1 MNLTILG
8 PSFKLNPKVFV
19 PLSMAD
25 FTQHDVI
32 MVLAPYN
39 MCQNFVT
46 FSFTFILELLLFL
59 KYLFF
64 FIHLAAPGL
73 IGASQVTP
81 CQASLSMQFSS
92 QEYWSILGSHSL
104 LQGIFLI
111 QGSNLRL
118 LHCRWILYSLSHQG
132 SPEQM
137 QKRYEC
143 CIVFNLS
150 NIFHIY

>member
-1 MNLTILG
+1 MSEFCYFLIYLYFGTFHFII
-8 PSFKLNPKVFV
+8 FKIF
-19 PLSMAD
+19 
-25 FTQHDVI
+25 
-32 MVLAPYN
+32 
-39 MCQNFVT
+39 
-46 FSFTFILELLLFL
+46 FL
-59 KYLFF
+59 KKYLFF

-81 CQASLSMQFSS
+81 WTVACQASLSMKFSS
-92 QEYWSILGSHSL
+92 QEYWSVLGSHSL

-111 QGSNLRL
+111 QGSNLHL

-132 SPEQM
+132 SPEQV

-150 NIFHIY
+150 NIFSHLLIAASQKSLQ